1 MNFHFEQQCI
11 TNDGTTHFLTGR
23 QNDLHSADRR
33 WTGVGDGTGSR
44 QHGYVEANSD
54 RLFGGVIHASNL
66 VGLGLESHQLRMFLD
81 DEDELAFAVLYLQS
95 TSIKT
100 NL

>member
-1 MNFHFEQQCI
+1 
-11 TNDGTTHFLTGR
+11 
-23 QNDLHSADRR
+23 
-33 WTGVGDGTGSR
+33 
-44 QHGYVEANSD
+44 
-54 RLFGGVIHASNL
+54 L